1 MILSVQYVRYTCD
14 QLSLMLMHFP
24 TAIREDNGFTQQ
36 QMADKLGI
44 HVSQY
49 KRYEAGTSQ
58 PTLEVFR
65 KIVLALNTSADT
77 LLFES
82 DERGPGDAGLKL
94 QFEAMSQLDPKER
107 AVIMELIDGMLLKH
121 DAKRWMQAK

>member
-1 MILSVQYVRYTCD
+1 
-14 QLSLMLMHFP
+14 MHFP
-24 TAIREDNGFTQQ
+24 KQLAAIRKTRGLTQQ
-36 QMADKLGI
+36 HMADKIGI

-49 KRYEAGTSQ
+49 KRYEAGASQ

-65 KIVLALNTSADT
+65 KITLALNVSADE

-82 DERGPGDAGLKL
+82 NERGPKENESLRL
-94 QFEAMSQLDPKER
+94 QFEAVSQLDPKER

-121 DAKRWMQAK
+121 DAKRWMQERN

>member
-1 MILSVQYVRYTCD
+1 
-14 QLSLMLMHFP
+14 
-24 TAIREDNGFTQQ
+24 
-36 QMADKLGI
+36 MADKIGL

-65 KIVLALNTSADT
+65 KTVLALNASADT
-77 LLFES
+77 LLFEVN
-82 DERGPGDAGLKL
+82 ERGPHEYALKL
-94 QFEAMSQLDPKER
+94 QFEAVSQLDTKEK

-121 DAKRWMQAK
+121 DAKRWMQVR